1 MRKLCA
7 TKMVNRAD
15 DLVVPLRYHAK
26 VHNLE
31 TGLCSDTVE
40 RLNWVTA
47 ERVFQEA

>member
-1 MRKLCA
+1 
-7 TKMVNRAD
+7 MVNRD
-15 DLVVPLRYHAK
+15 DLVPLRYHTK

-31 TGLCSDTVE
+31 IGLYSDTVE